1 MFLYG
6 NLGLVAGLIVDIWFP
21 INKGL
26 WTSSYVLFT
35 GGFAL
40 HFLAICYWFVDMKG
54 YQKWTKPLEVYGL
67 NALAVF
73 VLSTL
78 MAKLMYVIP
87 VYTAEGQTTIKGVIY
102 DNLLLPVFAP
112 VNASLVFALCY
123 VGFWLWMMW
132 IFYKRKIFIKI

>member
-1 MFLYG
+1 MDAL
-6 NLGLVAGLIVDIWFP
+6 LP

-26 WTSSYVLFT
+26 WTSSYLLFT

-40 HFLAICYWFVDMKG
+40 HFFAVCYCFVDMKG
-54 YQKWTKPLEVYGL
+54 YRRWTKPFEVYGL

-87 VYTAEGQTTIKGVIY
+87 IYTASGQTTIKGMIY
-102 DNLLLPVFAP
+102 DNVLLPIASP
-112 VNASLVFALCY
+112 MNASLIFALCY
-123 VGFWLWMMW
+123 VIFWLGVMW